1 MWTSASAGALG
12 IAGLTAWSVTGVLPF
27 LVAGL
32 AFLLLLSLV
41 VLSPSPTR

>member
-1 MWTSASAGALG
+1 MWTSASGTLG
-12 IAGLTAWSVTGVLPF
+12 IAGLAAWSVTGALVF

-41 VLSPSPTR
+41 VLSPSPSR